1 MAKKKKKKKKEASK
15 EEGKKEKE
23 KGKPHKIP
31 EFISCVEALLSTVY
45 VCGVCTHASWVTVKR
60 VSYHGRWSLACGGHG
75 RGLMGCSLMDG
86 FVGGG
91 VADCFSI
98 SNQERGTRWWVV
110 FTLLGS
116 RCDFS
121 TCLTRGCSF
130 KDLGCVCVSVF
141 ILQNRNLSYSLN
153 SSTPQTWQLDPLLGP
168 FQALSPSLSLSLP
181 PSLFLSLSR
190 NNQQSPG
197 SLRRGRE
204 VLFSALG
211 FGLRPPAADPELS
224 LEKEKK
230 KIHSCLHSLQQ
241 RHKVPREEMWPG
253 N

>member
-1 MAKKKKKKKKEASK
+1 M
-15 EEGKKEKE
+15 
-23 KGKPHKIP
+23 
-31 EFISCVEALLSTVY
+31 L
-45 VCGVCTHASWVTVKR
+45 
-60 VSYHGRWSLACGGHG
+60 
-75 RGLMGCSLMDG
+75 
-86 FVGGG
+86 GG

-153 SSTPQTWQLDPLLGP
+153 ASTPQTWQLDPLLGP

-230 KIHSCLHSLQQ
+230 KNPQLSALSTAKTQSS
-241 RHKVPREEMWPG
+241 KGG
-253 N
+253 NVARKLRGPVSFFLIYFS

>member
-1 MAKKKKKKKKEASK
+1 MWCVHPRVLGHSK
-15 EEGKKEKE
+15 TCFLPWTVVTGLRWPWPWVN
-23 KGKPHKIP
+23 GLLPHGWI
-31 EFISCVEALLSTVY
+31 C
-45 VCGVCTHASWVTVKR
+45 W
-60 VSYHGRWSLACGGHG
+60 
-75 RGLMGCSLMDG
+75 
-86 FVGGG
+86 GG

-153 SSTPQTWQLDPLLGP
+153 ASTPQTWQLDPLLGP